1 MFHLQI
7 LLRLIAIGTPLVLQ
21 PIKTMRA
28 RNEHADSATARES
41 GAARFASNDTGVC
54 SAAIRCLDA
63 IEASEA
69 VKMGRSLQIIAASL
83 IRYQVSTTGT
93 SCLAIAWNG

>member
-21 PIKTMRA
+21 PIKTTRTPNGVPSI
-28 RNEHADSATARES
+28 RHRSRS
-41 GAARFASNDTGVC
+41 GAACFASNDTGIC
-54 SAAIRCLDA
+54 KAAIRCLDE

-69 VKMGRSLQIIAASL
+69 VKMGRSRQIFAASL

-93 SCLAIAWNG
+93 ACLAMAWNG